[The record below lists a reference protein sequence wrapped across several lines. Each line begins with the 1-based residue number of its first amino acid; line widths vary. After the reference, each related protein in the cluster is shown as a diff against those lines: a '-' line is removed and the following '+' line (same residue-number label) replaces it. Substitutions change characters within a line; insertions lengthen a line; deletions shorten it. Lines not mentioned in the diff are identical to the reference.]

1 VAAFDVSR
9 LGGFA
14 TFGGVG
20 FLPIT
25 SANEIN
31 FNCFGKESDLNT
43 TVGGKTHK
51 ILDETGDSQRINF
64 DIWGRCA
71 KADKLNPR
79 LTKN

>member
-1 VAAFDVSR
+1 MAAFDVSR
-9 LGGFA
+9 LVGLA

-31 FNCFGKESDLNT
+31 FNCFGKDSDLNT
-43 TVGGKTHK
+43 TVGGKTHE

-71 KADKLNPR
+71 KADKLKGPVI
-79 LTKN
+79 K